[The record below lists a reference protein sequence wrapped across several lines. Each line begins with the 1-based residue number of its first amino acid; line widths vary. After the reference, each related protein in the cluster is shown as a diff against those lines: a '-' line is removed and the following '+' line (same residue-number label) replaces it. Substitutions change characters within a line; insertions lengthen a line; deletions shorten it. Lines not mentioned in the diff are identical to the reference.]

1 MKSRRNQSVIRNTI
15 SAGIIAIAIATSA
28 LIGGAGDA
36 SARINELRA
45 EHASATGVRAATSTT
60 PAGADSY
67 LHNRIGLLSE

>member
-1 MKSRRNQSVIRNTI
+1 MKTSPTQSTIRSFV
-15 SAGIIAIAIATSA
+15 SAGIIAIAIAISSV
-28 LIGGAGDA
+28 IGSAGDA
-36 SARINELRA
+36 SARTNELRA